1 MDDTG
6 RPLIKGEIML
16 RICMNIA
23 DFIEHEVIV
32 WLEQLIQI
40 VETVCRQVTEQL
52 EQWQRQFENRCRQV
66 QRQVCSWL
74 PWPLDSFCDWITE
87 TVCQLVEVLVK
98 VIITVVRT
106 VCEIITSVIR
116 VFVRVVLMV
125 VVVVLRVVCFV
136 VNFIL
141 NWIKIIIAAIT
152 GIPEFLTCLLGLRI
166 PKHLHICVTVLAD
179 PDGRPVVDNAQ
190 VSAVVREAAR
200 IISNRMNV
208 RVHEHGRK
216 IVQVPENRLDVT
228 ACDTRQLFSTEA
240 IDLTSE
246 GERSGKFGDIFG
258 CGDTIVDQA
267 EELIHDVLDV
277 IFIRNIVEGDDIG
290 CHIPGTNYVIIDRAA
305 DGLTLAHEIGHAGD
319 LWHVSGKNNLMNHV
333 TSGDEVE
340 SWQVCI
346 FRRSRFVV
354 YGV

>member
-52 EQWQRQFENRCRQV
+52 EQWQRQFENRCQQV

-216 IVQVPENRLDVT
+216 IVQVPENRLDV
-228 ACDTRQLFSTEA
+228 
-240 IDLTSE
+240 
-246 GERSGKFGDIFG
+246 
-258 CGDTIVDQA
+258 
-267 EELIHDVLDV
+267 